1 MINTNTNGGNP
12 IADALDKMS
21 YDYLSTA
28 FPDLVL
34 AIDTEVAQG
43 SSPERL
49 RFITQR
55 HVGADRENL
64 ALRVEQA
71 ARYMRKRQQVMA

>member
-1 MINTNTNGGNP
+1 MITTNGSSNP
-12 IADALDKMS
+12 IAEALDKMS

-28 FPDLVL
+28 FPDLIM
-34 AIDTEVAQG
+34 AIDIEVAQG

-71 ARYMRKRQQVMA
+71 ARYMRRRIQVAA